1 MIVDMTAPAV
11 ICFLTLHVTG
21 VSNPP
26 TLSVETSHVVAIE
39 SWPQMGDVGHA
50 SIRTDGGRWLVD
62 ETPEQII
69 KMMTACRA
77 SE

>member
-1 MIVDMTAPAV
+1 
-11 ICFLTLHVTG
+11 
-21 VSNPP
+21 
-26 TLSVETSHVVAIE
+26 
-39 SWPQMGDVGHA
+39 MGDVGHA